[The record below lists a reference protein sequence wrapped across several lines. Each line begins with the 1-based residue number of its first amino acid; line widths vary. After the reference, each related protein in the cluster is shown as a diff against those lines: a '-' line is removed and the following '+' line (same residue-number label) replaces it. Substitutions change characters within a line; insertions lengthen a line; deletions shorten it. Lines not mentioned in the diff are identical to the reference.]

1 LTQDAIT
8 IREVGL
14 REGVQITKQ
23 PISLNQKIRLLNI
36 LYEAQ
41 LDLIEATA
49 IVRTDLVPNHA
60 DWEEVLTYCASR
72 SDPKKFTALYLNKK
86 GFELLLQ
93 FPQLSKEPWLHTAVS
108 EDFLIMNVN
117 RSFSS
122 ESQYFEAMEHAFK
135 QSGLDYVNIMLS
147 TCFGSIHEG
156 LNSVSRVMHRLEQ
169 LLNSIKLPVKE
180 LCLADTYGVCN
191 PKLLRSILEEL
202 NCCKLA
208 EKISL
213 HLHNTNG
220 LGLAN
225 ALVGLES
232 GVRTFDSSIA
242 GVGGCPFI
250 PQASG
255 NIPTEELVLLA
266 RSSGFRVKVDS
277 EKLALAVIE
286 ARNIFGHETHS
297 HLALLNFDNLV
308 HVLST

>member
-1 LTQDAIT
+1 MTQDAII
-8 IREVGL
+8 IREVGS

-60 DWEEVLTYCASR
+60 DWEEILTYCASR
-72 SDPKKFTALYLNKK
+72 ADPKKFTALYLNKK
-86 GFELLLQ
+86 GFELSLR
-93 FPQLSKEPWLHTAVS
+93 FPQLSIEPWLHTAVN

-122 ESQYFEAMEHAFK
+122 ELQYFEAMQCAF
-135 QSGLDYVNIMLS
+135 QQTGFDYVNIMLS

-156 LNSVSRVMHRLEQ
+156 LNTVSKIMQRLEQ
-169 LLNSIKLPVKE
+169 LFSSIKLPVKE
-180 LCLADTYGVCN
+180 LCLADTFGVCN
-191 PKLLRSILEEL
+191 PKLLKSVLEEL
-202 NCCKLA
+202 NRCKLA
-208 EKISL
+208 ETISL

-225 ALVGLES
+225 ALVGLEN

-255 NIPTEELVLLA
+255 NIPTEEVVLLA
-266 RSSGFRVKVDS
+266 RSSGFRVKADPQ
-277 EKLALAVIE
+277 KLAFAVIE
-286 ARNIFGHETHS
+286 AKNIFGYETHS
-297 HLALLNFDNLV
+297 HLALLTFDKLV
-308 HVLST
+308 DVLSA